1 MADQKVTE
9 LSALATPASEDLL
22 LVIDD
27 PNGTPASKSVTLKNL
42 FGTVPSNTVLMRT
55 TVNAN
60 TTLNGSNTTI
70 TANLNSTGV
79 TTLNQL
85 TVANNQL
92 RISTRNTP
100 GSNSASGT
108 QGSIRYDTDYIYVC
122 VANSVWKRS
131 TLSQF

>member
-9 LSALATPASEDLL
+9 LSTLASPASEDLI
-22 LVIDD
+22 LVVDN
-27 PNGTPASKSVTLKNL
+27 PNGTPASKSLTLKNL
-42 FGTVPSNTVLMRT
+42 FGAVPSNTVLMRT

-60 TTLNGSNTTI
+60 TTLNGSNTVI
-70 TANLNSTGV
+70 SANLNSTGV
-79 TTLNQL
+79 ATFNQL
-85 TVANNQL
+85 NVSNNQI

-100 GSNSASGT
+100 GSNAATGT

-122 VANSVWKRS
+122 VVNNVWKRS